1 MTKRNSTMIDKNT
14 QPKNKLKYDVG
25 YNSCGKYP
33 SHKDGKINKEYSAW
47 SAMMRRCYSKKDRGM
62 FPAYAD
68 CTVAA
73 EWHDFQNFAEW
84 YTNHDFYGLDYCLD
98 KDLLVSG
105 NKVYSAD
112 TCSLV
117 PHEIN
122 SILLNVASRR
132 GALPQGIYLDK
143 VNKKYKAQLSID
155 SKVVSLGRFKTIIDA
170 RNAYKIAKERHV
182 KNKAL
187 EWANRIEWDVFAAL
201 MSWELKQ

>member
-1 MTKRNSTMIDKNT
+1 MTEHNSTTTSRSN
-14 QPKNKLKYDVG
+14 QPIKATMYGVG
-25 YNSCGKYP
+25 YNSGGRHP
-33 SHKDGKINKEYSAW
+33 SHKDGRISKEYSVW
-47 SAMMRRCYSKKDRGM
+47 VSMMRRCYSDRDRAM
-62 FPAYAD
+62 FPTYAD
-68 CTVAA
+68 CTVAT
-73 EWHDFQNFAEW
+73 EWHDFQVFAEW
-84 YTNHDFYGLDYCLD
+84 YVNHDFYGLDYCLD

-132 GALPQGIYLDK
+132 GALPQGIYFDK
-143 VNKKYKAQLSID
+143 ANNKYKAQMSID
-155 SKVVSLGRFKTIIDA
+155 GRVVSLGRFKTIIDA

-187 EWANRIEWDVFAAL
+187 EWANRIDWGVFTAL
-201 MSWELKQ
+201 MRWELK